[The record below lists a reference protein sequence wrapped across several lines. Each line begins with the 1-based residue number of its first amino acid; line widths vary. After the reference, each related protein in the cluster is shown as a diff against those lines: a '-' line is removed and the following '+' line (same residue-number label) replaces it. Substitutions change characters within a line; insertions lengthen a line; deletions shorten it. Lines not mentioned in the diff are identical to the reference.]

1 MLTINNIA
9 NFSKH
14 TKDLVKLQGVAL
26 QLMFEKK

>member
-14 TKDLVKLQGVAL
+14 TKDPIQLQGVAL
-26 QLMFEKK
+26 QLMIEKK